1 MRAAPWRRHC
11 WRRRK
16 MQARRTYDHRHRVML
31 EETNLLGNVYFSNYF
46 LWQGHCREAF
56 LLDHAPGV
64 MRALRGD
71 FAMITTDSSCD
82 FFAELFAGDTVE
94 VRMALAEQSATKVTM
109 RFDYYRIQ
117 APRPSSW
124 RGAGRASPA
133 RGGSTA
139 EQNRWTF
146 PPNSGKRC
154 GRTPGW

>member
-1 MRAAPWRRHC
+1 
-11 WRRRK
+11 

-117 APRPSSW
+117 GAAPQLV
-124 RGAGRASPA
+124 A
-133 RGGSTA
+133 RGRQGIACTRRIDGGTEPVDVPA
-139 EQNRWTF
+139 ELREALRPYAGLEVPAWV
-146 PPNSGKRC
+146 
-154 GRTPGW
+154 